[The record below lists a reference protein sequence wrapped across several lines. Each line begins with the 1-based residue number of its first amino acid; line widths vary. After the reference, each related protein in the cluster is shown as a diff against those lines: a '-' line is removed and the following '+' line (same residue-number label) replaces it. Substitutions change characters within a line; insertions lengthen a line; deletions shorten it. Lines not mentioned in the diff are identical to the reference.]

1 MINVTVL
8 AACLHGQS
16 AKQAMTTA
24 PGKIGHRELAKL
36 SQRGEIIWDAELKG
50 FGARKAENCLSF
62 ILMYR
67 NKEGRQRF
75 YTIGKVGSPWTPFTA
90 REKAKE
96 LLYQV
101 HQGLDPASEKISAR
115 RADTVEDLCTS
126 YMEEVEAGRL
136 RIRRGGEKKA
146 STIEGDKSRIR
157 CHIVP
162 LLGRR
167 SIAAV
172 TQADVE
178 QFMFQIARDS
188 GKSGASRTVGLL
200 GAIFHWGVK
209 HKMRPDNPCRGV
221 ERFADKVRKRRLT
234 DAEYAAIGAA
244 IRKANYQWPSI
255 PAAAKFLILTG
266 WRSSEAL
273 TLRRADVDFGR
284 RTATLGDTKTGRS
297 IRPLAHRAI
306 EILRGVQTAGDL
318 FFPTPSGRKYR
329 ANYLGKMF
337 RKLIGDLPEDVTPHV
352 LRHSFASLAAE
363 QGLAEATVAALL
375 GHVGRTMT
383 SRYQHSS
390 DPALLKAADMVAD
403 ATAALMRDELAQGAV
418 VQLRSVP

>member
-1 MINVTVL
+1 
-8 AACLHGQS
+8 
-16 AKQAMTTA
+16 MTTA

-36 SQRGEIIWDAELKG
+36 GERGEIIWDAELKG
-50 FGARKAENCLSF
+50 FGARKAENCVSF

-101 HQGLDPASEKISAR
+101 HQGLDPASEKISSR
-115 RADTVEDLCTS
+115 RADTIEDLCTS

-136 RIRRGGEKKA
+136 RIRRGREKKA

-178 QFMFQIARDS
+178 QFMFQVADDS

-200 GAIFHWGVK
+200 GAIFQWAVK

-221 ERFADKVRKRRLT
+221 ERFADKVRKRRLSEE
-234 DAEYAAIGAA
+234 EYAAIGAA
-244 IRKANYQWPSI
+244 IRAPGQWPSI
-255 PAAAKFLILTG
+255 PAATKFLILTG
-266 WRSSEAL
+266 WRSGEAL
-273 TLRRADVDFGR
+273 ALRMADVDFTR

-318 FFPTPSGRKYR
+318 FFPTSGGRKYR
-329 ANYLGKMF
+329 ANYFGKMF

-363 QGLAEATVAALL
+363 QALAEVTVAALL
-375 GHVGRTMT
+375 GHVGQTMT

-403 ATAALMRDELAQGAV
+403 ATAALMGDEPAQRV
-418 VQLRSVP
+418 VVPIRSVP

>member
-8 AACLHGQS
+8 APCLHGQS

-36 SQRGEIIWDAELKG
+36 GQRGEIIWDGFLKG
-50 FGARKAENCLSF
+50 FGARKSENCVSF

-67 NKEGRQRF
+67 NREGRQRF
-75 YTIGKVGSPWTPFTA
+75 YTLGKYGSPWTPHTA
-90 REKAKE
+90 REEAIR
-96 LLYQV
+96 LLIQV
-101 HQGLDPASEKISAR
+101 KQGLDPASEKIDAR

-126 YMEEVEAGRL
+126 YMEEAESGRL
-136 RIRRGGEKKA
+136 RIRGGREKKA
-146 STIEGDKSRIR
+146 STIDTDRSRIR

-167 SIAAV
+167 SVAAV

-178 QFMFQIARDS
+178 KFLFQVADDS

-200 GAIFHWGVK
+200 GAIFQWAVK

-221 ERFADKVRKRRLT
+221 ERFADKVRKRRLS
-234 DAEYAAIGAA
+234 DEEYAAIGNA
-244 IRKANYQWPSI
+244 IRASTVWPSI
-255 PAAAKFLILTG
+255 PAATKFLILTG
-266 WRSSEAL
+266 WRSGEAL

-306 EILRGVQTAGDL
+306 EILRGVQMAGDL

-329 ANYLGKMF
+329 ANNFGRMF
-337 RKLIGDLPEDVTPHV
+337 RALIGDLPDDITPHV
-352 LRHSFASLAAE
+352 FRHSFASLANDL
-363 QGLAEATVAALL
+363 GITDATVAAML
-375 GHVGRTMT
+375 GHSSGTMT
-383 SRYQHSS
+383 SRYQHSA
-390 DPALLKAADMVAD
+390 DAVLLKEADRVAD
-403 ATAALMRDELAQGAV
+403 ATAALMGDEPAQGAV
-418 VQLRSVP
+418 VPLRSVP